1 MLRFNS
7 SATVETMSLFKAL
20 ADPTRR
26 HLLSVLR
33 DGSRTAGEIAD
44 AAGLSAPSASYH
56 LDLLR
61 QAGLVTAEK
70 DGRFVRYTLA
80 TTVVEEAASWLLG
93 LVPSPDAQA
102 DPSGDAL

>member
-1 MLRFNS
+1 M
-7 SATVETMSLFKAL
+7 VLFKAL
-20 ADPTRR
+20 ADPARR
-26 HLLSVLR
+26 RLLGALR
-33 DGSRTAGEIAD
+33 GGSRTAGEVAA

-70 DGRFVRYTLA
+70 EGRFVRYTLA

-93 LVPSPDAQA
+93 LVPAPDVQA
-102 DPSGDAL
+102 APSGDAP